1 MNASRPRHLLA
12 AAGVGAVLGFVV
24 AKVFERSGG
33 SALPVPWTA
42 LVLMLGIAVAVLV
55 VAWPVRRWT
64 RGRRDPSF
72 DALRAARA
80 AVLAKAASH
89 SGAALIGWFAGQGLA
104 VAGDL
109 AIEPRRDRFTVALVA
124 VLLAAAVTGA
134 GLVAERWCRRPPDPD
149 ERDVDRDRQ
158 PGGHR

>member
-1 MNASRPRHLLA
+1 MRASRPRHLLA
-12 AAGVGAVLGFVV
+12 AVGVGAVLGFVV

-42 LVLMLGIAVAVLV
+42 LVLMASMAVAVLV
-55 VAWPVRRWT
+55 VAWPVRRWN
-64 RGRRDPSF
+64 RGRRDRGL

-124 VLLAAAVTGA
+124 VLLAAAVTAA
-134 GLVAERWCRRPPDPD
+134 GLVAERWCRRRPGPD
-149 ERDVDRDRQ
+149 EEHPR
-158 PGGHR
+158 G

>member
-1 MNASRPRHLLA
+1 VNASDPRHLLA

-24 AKVFERSGG
+24 AKAFERSGG

-42 LVLMLGIAVAVLV
+42 LLLLAAIAVAVLV
-55 VAWPVRRWT
+55 VAWPVRRWNH
-64 RGRRDPSF
+64 GRRDRRF

-89 SGAALIGWFAGQGLA
+89 SGAALMGWFAGQGLA

-109 AIEPRRDRFTVALVA
+109 AIEPRRDRFTLALAA
-124 VLLAAAVTGA
+124 VLLAAAVTAA
-134 GLVAERWCRRPPDPD
+134 GLVAERWCRRRPDDD
-149 ERDVDRDRQ
+149 E
-158 PGGHR
+158 